1 MVARAQRQKRI
12 RTRDED
18 QEEDEGGWA
27 IGARRLAS
35 PARQPL
41 PLPIHRD
48 DGSGRFRRSRL
59 VSEDDVPESQI
70 ARRVH
75 GNGRVEMHGR
85 VDVDCTTED
94 SLATFQHRD
103 TRSPVP
109 RPRMTIIDS
118 DATIE
123 VPSDMQETR
132 QGKSQN
138 VSQQRALRVRFDE
151 ALRMHSFG
159 GSQYIG
165 RVMDKECAFLQLPMD
180 EKDQE
185 GEVDKCNI

>member
-1 MVARAQRQKRI
+1 MVVRVQRQKRI
-12 RTRDED
+12 RTRDEE

-27 IGARRLAS
+27 IGAHRLAS
-35 PARQPL
+35 RERQPL
-41 PLPIHRD
+41 PLPIQRD
-48 DGSGRFRRSRL
+48 DGSGRFRKSRL
-59 VSEDDVPESQI
+59 VFGDNVPDSEY

-75 GNGRVEMHGR
+75 GNGRVEMQGG

-103 TRSPVP
+103 TRRPVP

-118 DATIE
+118 DATTE
-123 VPSDMQETR
+123 VPLDMQETKQENR
-132 QGKSQN
+132 QN

-159 GSQYIG
+159 GSQYTG
-165 RVMDKECAFLQLPMD
+165 RVMDKGCAVLQSPMD

-185 GEVDKCNI
+185 GGVDKRNV

>member
-1 MVARAQRQKRI
+1 
-12 RTRDED
+12 
-18 QEEDEGGWA
+18 
-27 IGARRLAS
+27 
-35 PARQPL
+35 
-41 PLPIHRD
+41 
-48 DGSGRFRRSRL
+48 
-59 VSEDDVPESQI
+59 
-70 ARRVH
+70 
-75 GNGRVEMHGR
+75 
-85 VDVDCTTED
+85 
-94 SLATFQHRD
+94 
-103 TRSPVP
+103 
-109 RPRMTIIDS
+109 MTIIDS

-165 RVMDKECAFLQLPMD
+165 RVMDKECAVLQSPMD

-185 GEVDKCNI
+185 GRVDKRYV